1 MILMGVEYVVF
12 FSRQNCCLLKYISN
26 TISNSSQKKLE
37 VVQVAAAAAEAVQA
51 LLLGLQ

>member
-12 FSRQNCCLLKYISN
+12 PGKIVACLSTLAAQY
-26 TISNSSQKKLE
+26 SNSSQKKLE
-37 VVQVAAAAAEAVQA
+37 VVQVAAAAAAEAVQA

>member
-12 FSRQNCCLLKYISN
+12 FPGKIVACLSTLAAQY
-26 TISNSSQKKLE
+26 SNSSQKKLE